1 MNEGLNSSRSISYNA
16 DWETQNSYSVQE
28 PIEKNAS
35 GGYIP
40 IPCPQ
45 QPVNEELIC
54 DSFGENRET
63 EYYTPPPSEHF
74 PTAVDKSPEAEQS
87 DTPGS
92 YSGSVSILSEVNVTG
107 ADILLDNPSQN
118 LQELAPF
125 QSPYSTETVSGQD
138 STTIEET
145 EQLSIGQ
152 INSQND
158 IPEDQQQCLNENMQ
172 LSHGPGNFNGVY
184 TVAEEEH
191 PSDSLDPRR
200 PATPVTTQLRTTT
213 QGSSH
218 IYQDTPGI
226 CQPRPGALASSQLRP
241 TTTGNFQSRPAT
253 QTNSR
258 PPPAATG
265 GFPPRPPRP
274 AVLASSHTRLATQAN
289 SQLLLASAGGIPP
302 RPPRSDVLANSQTR
316 PASLT
321 NSQPPSGTT
330 GGIPP
335 RPASLTN
342 SQPLLASAGGIPP
355 RPPRSDVLA
364 NSQTRPASLTNS
376 QPPSGASGG
385 ISLRPPRPAVLASS
399 QIRPAVIRSFQPRPP
414 TSGINQPRPAT
425 PRGLQPHPAT
435 PATQSR
441 QATPGNFQM
450 RQAAQSTSQTQPNF
464 QARPGSS
471 QPFAGTFHQAV
482 RPRSSQAMLWPTDGK
497 KLIYYL

>member
-54 DSFGENRET
+54 DSFGENREA

-152 INSQND
+152 NYSQND

-191 PSDSLDPRR
+191 PSDSLDSRR
-200 PATPVTTQLRTTT
+200 PATPVPTQLRTTT

-289 SQLLLASAGGIPP
+289 SQL
-302 RPPRSDVLANSQTR
+302 
-316 PASLT
+316 
-321 NSQPPSGTT
+321 
-330 GGIPP
+330 
-335 RPASLTN
+335 
-342 SQPLLASAGGIPP
+342 LLASAGGIPP

>member
-40 IPCPQ
+40 ISCPQ

-74 PTAVDKSPEAEQS
+74 PTAVDRSPEAEQS

-145 EQLSIGQ
+145 EQLSVGQ

-200 PATPVTTQLRTTT
+200 PATPVPTQLRTTT

-218 IYQDTPGI
+218 IYQDAPGI

-258 PPPAATG
+258 P
-265 GFPPRPPRP
+265 
-274 AVLASSHTRLATQAN
+274 
-289 SQLLLASAGGIPP
+289 
-302 RPPRSDVLANSQTR
+302 
-316 PASLT
+316 
-321 NSQPPSGTT
+321 
-330 GGIPP
+330 
-335 RPASLTN
+335 
-342 SQPLLASAGGIPP
+342 
-355 RPPRSDVLA
+355 
-364 NSQTRPASLTNS
+364 
-376 QPPSGASGG
+376 
-385 ISLRPPRPAVLASS
+385 
-399 QIRPAVIRSFQPRPP
+399 
-414 TSGINQPRPAT
+414 
-425 PRGLQPHPAT
+425 
-435 PATQSR
+435 
-441 QATPGNFQM
+441 
-450 RQAAQSTSQTQPNF
+450 
-464 QARPGSS
+464 
-471 QPFAGTFHQAV
+471 
-482 RPRSSQAMLWPTDGK
+482 
-497 KLIYYL
+497 LIY

>member
-1 MNEGLNSSRSISYNA
+1 MNEGLKSSRSISYNA

-54 DSFGENRET
+54 DSFGENREA

-125 QSPYSTETVSGQD
+125 QSTYSTETVSGQD

-145 EQLSIGQ
+145 EQLSVGQ

-200 PATPVTTQLRTTT
+200 PATPVPTQLRTTT

-218 IYQDTPGI
+218 IYKDTPGI
-226 CQPRPGALASSQLRP
+226 CQPHPGALASSQLRP

-258 PPPAATG
+258 P
-265 GFPPRPPRP
+265 
-274 AVLASSHTRLATQAN
+274 
-289 SQLLLASAGGIPP
+289 
-302 RPPRSDVLANSQTR
+302 
-316 PASLT
+316 
-321 NSQPPSGTT
+321 
-330 GGIPP
+330 
-335 RPASLTN
+335 
-342 SQPLLASAGGIPP
+342 
-355 RPPRSDVLA
+355 
-364 NSQTRPASLTNS
+364 
-376 QPPSGASGG
+376 
-385 ISLRPPRPAVLASS
+385 
-399 QIRPAVIRSFQPRPP
+399 
-414 TSGINQPRPAT
+414 
-425 PRGLQPHPAT
+425 
-435 PATQSR
+435 
-441 QATPGNFQM
+441 
-450 RQAAQSTSQTQPNF
+450 
-464 QARPGSS
+464 
-471 QPFAGTFHQAV
+471 
-482 RPRSSQAMLWPTDGK
+482 
-497 KLIYYL
+497 LIY

>member
-74 PTAVDKSPEAEQS
+74 PTAVDRSPEAEQS

-145 EQLSIGQ
+145 EQLSVGQ

-200 PATPVTTQLRTTT
+200 PATPVPTQLRTTT

-289 SQLLLASAGGIPP
+289 SQL
-302 RPPRSDVLANSQTR
+302 
-316 PASLT
+316 
-321 NSQPPSGTT
+321 
-330 GGIPP
+330 
-335 RPASLTN
+335 
-342 SQPLLASAGGIPP
+342 LLASAGGIPP